1 MSTETDASSWPAE
14 TWSALGYHDWDEN
27 TTIESTLMEALG
39 DLPGT
44 AEAGVLY
51 DYVDTEAVVDLLE
64 PNSGRG
70 ATEVRFEYEGHEI
83 RVTQDGT
90 IAAR

>member
-1 MSTETDASSWPAE
+1 MSTETDAASWPAE
-14 TWSALGYHDWDEN
+14 PWSALAYHDWGE
-27 TTIESTLMEALG
+27 TTSIESTLLEAL
-39 DLPGT
+39 DELPGT

-64 PNSGRG
+64 PSSDRG